1 MISLHNLKPRSLGSL
16 LFARQQRMGGEGGEA
31 QMEYFEVA
39 KPQEP
44 PSQNR
49 QKEREKGRVEGNGE
63 VTEGKTTDGED
74 RTSRMRWRR
83 KVVGCLKMTTLDLL
97 PTS

>member
-49 QKEREKGRVEGNGE
+49 QKEREKGRVEGNGK
-63 VTEGKTTDGED
+63 VTEGKTTETV
-74 RTSRMRWRR
+74 RTGQ
-83 KVVGCLKMTTLDLL
+83 VG
-97 PTS
+97 